1 MKHGAILHAPCH
13 NPPSTKGERFSLPS
27 AQKSSGA
34 AEIDQRFNPL
44 NASSALPASLSFHRM
59 PPLESDV
66 RHPPLNQH
74 SIQTP

>member
-27 AQKSSGA
+27 GQKSSGA
-34 AEIDQRFNPL
+34 AGIDQRFNPL
-44 NASSALPASLSFHRM
+44 HASSAPPASLSFHRTT
-59 PPLESDV
+59 PLERDV
-66 RHPPLNQH
+66 RHPPPNQH